1 MELSQVQ
8 FQGFCTLLL
17 TLGAC
22 PTAARPERKRARS
35 PATKSH
41 LTRGS
46 WSASPPARS
55 PPRSPAAGSAAAGGP
70 GARRAAR
77 QPGGLGAEHGADP
90 RPPPRTEEEAEDEE
104 AGAQHQGPRAEP
116 ARTGP
121 GHRGRVGFVKRVPH
135 HGARRRGLRDRAAA
149 PGQPRGRRGK
159 RVFPLPARISPAAGS
174 ALPARAPRTPPRA
187 SVR

>member
-22 PTAARPERKRARS
+22 PTAARPKRKRAPS

-46 WSASPPARS
+46 WSARPPARS
-55 PPRSPAAGSAAAGGP
+55 PPRSPAAGSAAAEGP
-70 GARRAAR
+70 GARR
-77 QPGGLGAEHGADP
+77 AEHGADP

-104 AGAQHQGPRAEP
+104 AGAQHQGRRAEP

-135 HGARRRGLRDRAAA
+135 HGARRQGLRDRAAA

-159 RVFPLPARISPAAGS
+159 RVFPLPAPISPAAGS